1 MLIGNDHAS
10 IAPVTLDNK
19 ENESDERGRLL
30 RALARVHGPSATS
43 SLQLESEPGC
53 RAQIRNPPA
62 GWIATASAT
71 WRCVTQPEATPDATN
86 HSADDVLRRAL
97 TAAHKASSR
106 GKETGV
112 AVPMLPRLSSA
123 ISKPAYV
130 PWREH
135 ARRHMLPINQTAR
148 PADRSTGP
156 KVLLLCEP
164 ITPPEGFVLRVRA
177 LTGPGGA
184 REAALRLTEAER
196 IVPMLPEYVWLHVL
210 GETAASIAAWPAGKL
225 AGKQLNAIVNMEGA
239 NTLAKWR
246 CTYVHLTQFLRAEYG
261 RADRALDQPVGASIL
276 QEWLEG
282 WEEDAVALATAKAA
296 AKGVPLED
304 TAGGLTA
311 APARLGCLRAM
322 QRLLGLR
329 ISADASVL
337 DPLAVAPKNR
347 EGRQA
352 HTPELAHAIH
362 FELGAAEFSSQ
373 ISALPMGGE
382 IVRGCHAM
390 AALLIQVCVRT
401 ALAERSGGLE
411 DAANGMGVGR
421 AGVDLKKHQWG
432 QAGRP
437 LLCHTQGFSGTR
449 GWWYAAKAVLARD
462 GYGNRVASLL
472 RAHDGADGD
481 PFKATRWLDR
491 PPTGH
496 EWVATLRALSRADVR
511 VQPGRPGLLPGHDRP
526 WVAVTPRLVTP
537 EAAEA
542 ITMHSL
548 KSVMI
553 TAFAAVGVHD
563 SYLVEPG
570 AHAGSTMERL
580 SLDAARQQAELV
592 SSAILTPSGLQTAR
606 GYAHKGLAAS
616 HATNVCMVTGL
627 ARAYLAAVGTSAM
640 PREGGWRA
648 LAEWVKGV
656 CHGAA
661 GALAA
666 PPRAAITAVR
676 ADVIWATAVVPT
688 QDAAPMLAIE

>member
-10 IAPVTLDNK
+10 IALVALDDE
-19 ENESDERGRLL
+19 ENQTNERGRLI
-30 RALARVHGPSATS
+30 RALARAQGSKVAS
-43 SLQLESEPGC
+43 SLGLGSTPGPI
-53 RAQIRNPPA
+53 QIQVPPA
-62 GWIATASAT
+62 GWIANASAPARLLT
-71 WRCVTQPEATPDATN
+71 APGTNLSEAAQP
-86 HSADDVLRRAL
+86 ADDRLRRAL
-97 TAAHKASSR
+97 LATHKATAR

-112 AVPMLPRLSSA
+112 ATPGVLPRLSSA
-123 ISKPAYV
+123 ISKQEHI
-130 PWREH
+130 PWRDY
-135 ARRHMLPINQTAR
+135 ARRHAPITDRATR
-148 PADRSTGP
+148 PSDHSTGP
-156 KVLLLCEP
+156 KVLLLCDP
-164 ITPPEGFVLRVRA
+164 IIPPIGFTLRVRA

-196 IVPMLPEYVWLHVL
+196 IVPMLPAYVWLHVL
-210 GETAASIAAWPAGKL
+210 GETDANMAAWPAGKL
-225 AGKQLNAIVNMEGA
+225 AGRQLNAIANMEGA
-239 NTLAKWR
+239 HTLAKWR
-246 CTYVHLTQFLRAEYG
+246 CTYVHLTLFLRAEYG
-261 RADRALDQPVGASIL
+261 RGDRALDHPVGATIL

-282 WEEDAVALATAKAA
+282 WEDEAVALATAKAA
-296 AKGVPLED
+296 AKGVPVED

-337 DPLAVAPKNR
+337 DPLAIASKKR

-362 FELGAAEFSSQ
+362 FELGAADFSPR
-373 ISALPMGGE
+373 ITALPMGGD
-382 IVRGCHAM
+382 IVRGCYAM

-401 ALAERSGGLE
+401 ALAERSGGLQ
-411 DAANGMGVGR
+411 DAANDMGVGR

-449 GWWYAAKAVLARD
+449 EWWHAAKAVLARD

-472 RAHDGADGD
+472 RAHDGAEGD
-481 PFKATRWLDR
+481 PFRATRWLDR

-496 EWVATLRALSRADVR
+496 EWVATLRAMSRADVR
-511 VQPGRPGLLPGHDRP
+511 VQPRRPGPPAHDHP
-526 WVAVTPRLVTP
+526 WVVITPRLVTP

-592 SSAILTPSGLQTAR
+592 SPAILTPSGLQTAR

-627 ARAYLAAVGTSAM
+627 ARAYLTAVGTGAM

-648 LAEWVKGV
+648 LAKWVNDM

-661 GALAA
+661 GAVAA
-666 PPRAAITAVR
+666 PPRPAITAVR
-676 ADVIWATAVVPT
+676 ADVIWATAVVPM
-688 QDAAPMLAIE
+688 QGAAPMLAIE